1 MDMEQEKRRPGR
13 PRGHPKTGGRKKGT
27 PNKITG
33 DLREWL
39 AGFLNGSREQLERDF
54 AALEPDERIFAFSRL
69 VGYVIPKQQAV
80 TVEAQVEAEFKHLQK
95 LLADA
100 PDDAAALIAQKILEL
115 QENTEK

>member
-1 MDMEQEKRRPGR
+1 MEQKKKERGR
-13 PRGHPKTGGRKKGT
+13 PRGQPKTGGRKKGT

-39 AGFLNGSREQLERDF
+39 SGFLGGNREQLERDF
-54 AALEPDERIFAFSRL
+54 AALEPNERIFAFSRL

-100 PDDAAALIAQKILEL
+100 PDDAAALIAEKILQL
-115 QENTEK
+115 QERNEK